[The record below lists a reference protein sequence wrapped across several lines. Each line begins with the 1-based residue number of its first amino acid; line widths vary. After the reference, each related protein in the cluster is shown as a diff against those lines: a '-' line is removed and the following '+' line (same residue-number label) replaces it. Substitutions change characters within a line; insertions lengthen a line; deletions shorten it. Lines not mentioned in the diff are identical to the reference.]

1 MELPPP
7 LSSKAFQA
15 HTKAIHEAVVAEAH
29 ASICQ
34 AVQNIR
40 DRNSTPHDHTMD
52 ISVSCDATWARRG
65 FSSLHGVVIVI
76 SLDTGQVLDYEV
88 LSRKCSTCQR
98 KALQNPNVESQE
110 FQEWFENHLPD
121 CQANFDG
128 SAPSMEAAGAEIIWN
143 HSLQKHNCRYT
154 KLLGDGDSKTHERL
168 VSMKPYGDSYSIEK
182 LECVGH
188 VQKRLGKQLLN
199 LKTSM
204 KGRKLRD
211 GKPLSGKGR
220 LTKVRID
227 SWQNY
232 YGSAIRNNK
241 GDLNGMQ
248 NAVWAILYHDA
259 SSDQKPQHQY
269 CPVGPQSWCGWQR
282 DVANGTTKYRHHD
295 TVPEAIVEVV
305 KPIFKKLS
313 DSNLLKRCLHGG
325 TQNQNESFNNLVW
338 LYCPKTGHAER
349 RVIETAVGLAIC
361 HFNNGMSAVE
371 RIMQRLV
378 LSPGPLLRQM
388 CSELDKKRMWQ
399 ARYKCSQ
406 KKKKKRKKRRAKKKG
421 FEDKKT
427 EEEGVTYDPG
437 GF

>member
-1 MELPPP
+1 
-7 LSSKAFQA
+7 
-15 HTKAIHEAVVAEAH
+15 
-29 ASICQ
+29 
-34 AVQNIR
+34 
-40 DRNSTPHDHTMD
+40 MD

-128 SAPSMEAAGAEIIWN
+128 PAPSMEAAGAEIIWN
-143 HSLQKHNCRYT
+143 RSLQKHNCRYT

-220 LTKVRID
+220 LTKV
-227 SWQNY
+227 
-232 YGSAIRNNK
+232 
-241 GDLNGMQ
+241 
-248 NAVWAILYHDA
+248 
-259 SSDQKPQHQY
+259 
-269 CPVGPQSWCGWQR
+269 
-282 DVANGTTKYRHHD
+282 
-295 TVPEAIVEVV
+295 
-305 KPIFKKLS
+305 
-313 DSNLLKRCLHGG
+313 
-325 TQNQNESFNNLVW
+325 
-338 LYCPKTGHAER
+338 
-349 RVIETAVGLAIC
+349 
-361 HFNNGMSAVE
+361 
-371 RIMQRLV
+371 
-378 LSPGPLLRQM
+378 
-388 CSELDKKRMWQ
+388 
-399 ARYKCSQ
+399 
-406 KKKKKRKKRRAKKKG
+406 
-421 FEDKKT
+421 
-427 EEEGVTYDPG
+427 
-437 GF
+437 